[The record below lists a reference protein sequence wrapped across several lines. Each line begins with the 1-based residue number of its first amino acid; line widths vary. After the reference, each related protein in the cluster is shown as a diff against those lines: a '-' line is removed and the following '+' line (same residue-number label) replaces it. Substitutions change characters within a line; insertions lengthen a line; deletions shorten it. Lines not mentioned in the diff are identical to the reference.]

1 MWDMRATTRCRAAVV
16 SMPEAS
22 TPARQIAADGIPA
35 VDVVDLTKDYRRPRV
50 SLTTPGPVVHALRG
64 VSLQVAQGQR
74 FGIVGESGC
83 GKSTLLRI
91 LAGLEQPSS
100 GRVAVM
106 GQAVT
111 GRTERSLR
119 FLRENLQL
127 VFQDPMS
134 SLDPRMRV
142 RDIVAEP
149 LVGLRLGGDHAAR
162 VAELLSAVGLDPDV
176 ADRYP
181 HQFSGGQRQRI
192 SIARALA
199 PSPGILLADEPV
211 SALDVSVRAQVL
223 NVLSDLVDT
232 YALTLVLVSHDLG
245 VVRHVCGRV
254 AVMKGGEIVETG
266 PTAQVYDAPTHP
278 YTQAL
283 VAAVPTIGK
292 ALSGERAADL
302 AAGLS
307 PLAASRLNPGY
318 AEVVR
323 PVTTRTVAASGATS
337 YLVIDPSKVRVA
349 DEVADRIE
357 AFAATNYADKNLTS
371 NPSDPDQTPSSPYV
385 IWPSAIRDDILSI
398 LREMEA
404 EGLLQNVNAHAADV
418 AVEIN
423 NLDNT
428 VAVASV
434 PIEVIPHFH
443 SFVVSVNQVG

>member
-1 MWDMRATTRCRAAVV
+1 MT
-16 SMPEAS
+16 E
-22 TPARQIAADGIPA
+22 PAIR
-35 VDVVDLTKDYRRPRV
+35 VRDVVRDYRRPRS
-50 SLTTPGPVVHALRG
+50 SLRRPGPVVHALRG
-64 VSLQVAQGQR
+64 VSLDIARGQR

-254 AVMKGGEIVETG
+254 AVMKGGQIVETG

-302 AAGLS
+302 AAGVRRARD
-307 PLAASRLNPGY
+307 AAAGQ
-318 AEVVR
+318 A
-323 PVTTRTVAASGATS
+323 
-337 YLVIDPSKVRVA
+337 
-349 DEVADRIE
+349 
-357 AFAATNYADKNLTS
+357 
-371 NPSDPDQTPSSPYV
+371 
-385 IWPSAIRDDILSI
+385 
-398 LREMEA
+398 
-404 EGLLQNVNAHAADV
+404 
-418 AVEIN
+418 
-423 NLDNT
+423 
-428 VAVASV
+428 
-434 PIEVIPHFH
+434 
-443 SFVVSVNQVG
+443 

>member
-1 MWDMRATTRCRAAVV
+1 MWGMRATIRCRAAVV

-35 VDVVDLTKDYRRPRV
+35 VDVVDLTKDYRRPRG

-302 AAGLS
+302 AAGVRRARD
-307 PLAASRLNPGY
+307 AAAGQ
-318 AEVVR
+318 A
-323 PVTTRTVAASGATS
+323 
-337 YLVIDPSKVRVA
+337 
-349 DEVADRIE
+349 
-357 AFAATNYADKNLTS
+357 
-371 NPSDPDQTPSSPYV
+371 
-385 IWPSAIRDDILSI
+385 
-398 LREMEA
+398 
-404 EGLLQNVNAHAADV
+404 
-418 AVEIN
+418 
-423 NLDNT
+423 
-428 VAVASV
+428 
-434 PIEVIPHFH
+434 
-443 SFVVSVNQVG
+443 